1 MTTREQ
7 LGLNANWIPMD
18 SSKSGGS
25 DEFLVKKVNQ
35 LEEKVTEL
43 KELEYKTIS
52 KEIVGDIYS
61 PMLKLEPDYTNHRVK
76 IFLKDVSN
84 KVQVRFKVN
93 TNIDWTVVTVDK
105 PYTISLA
112 EEYSPL
118 LAKYGLRKM
127 ALDVIL
133 ENVQVKGF
141 ESLPVQIEATGY
153 DGFKRKE
160 FNSNGEVNL
169 IYKSEYINVVNRYK
183 AEKIIDEDNDSVLTD
198 VEDVISPGSEKDTF
212 IVDLN
217 TPFRYTVFKYD
228 ISMSMM
234 EGSKITYAPELKLL
248 CTWKEGLDLIVKE
261 VTIPWRN
268 KADQLKAKLSPIEV
282 YSAHGG
288 QGWGVKNY
296 GYYGNK
302 SGVPVYVFAPKM
314 YGCLSYIY
322 KSDCSEWYGY
332 FFDHFSAAFIKNGK
346 VVPRTQGDV
355 FKLATDPRGVYNYT
369 NNVVSID
376 RGTQHRIQYDLLKD
390 LDLSRDSYHKASKQ
404 FSIRQHV
411 GIVVGDF
418 GNNSTIEVWSYVP
431 TALGDSS
438 IITTTQML
446 SSIINKDTGEFN
458 RDNAQYSRWN
468 SNECVLH
475 QTLARNQDGEIYVRD
490 SQITTLDVFFKNF
503 IAKSE
508 EWKTKNP
515 DKVETQGVKG
525 DYTRKF
531 IWEGIYDYYNRGNN
545 ESI

>member
-35 LEEKVTEL
+35 LEEKVNEL
-43 KELEYKTIS
+43 KDLEYKPIS
-52 KEIVGDIYS
+52 KEIVGDTYS
-61 PMLKLEPDYTNHRVK
+61 PMLKLEPDHTNHRVK

-84 KVQVRFKVN
+84 NVQVRFKVN
-93 TNIDWTVVTVDK
+93 TNMDWMVVTVDK

-112 EEYSPL
+112 EEYNPL

-133 ENVQVKGF
+133 KNVQVKGF

-160 FNSNGEVNL
+160 LNSDGEVNL
-169 IYKSEYINVVNRYK
+169 IYKSQYINVVNRYK
-183 AEKIIDEDNDSVLTD
+183 AEKIIDENDDSVLTD

-234 EGSKITYAPELKLL
+234 EGSKITHAPELNLL
-248 CTWKEGLDLIVKE
+248 CTWKEGLDLMVKE

-268 KADQLKAKLSPIEV
+268 KADQIKVKLRPIVVKHDKYNAKA
-282 YSAHGG
+282 
-288 QGWGVKNY
+288 Y

-302 SGVPVYVFAPKM
+302 EGFPVLVYAPKL

-322 KSDCSEWYGY
+322 KTDCSEWYGY
-332 FFDHFSAAFIKNGK
+332 FFDHFSATFIKNGK

-355 FKLATDPRGVYNYT
+355 FKLATDPRGVYEFT
-369 NNVVSID
+369 NNIVSIQ
-376 RGTQHRIQYDLLKD
+376 RETRYENDLQNLPA
-390 LDLSRDSYHKASKQ
+390 LDLSSGPYKNAARG

-411 GIVVGDF
+411 GIVEEDF
-418 GNNSTIEVWSYVP
+418 NNNSTVEVWSFLP
-431 TALGDSS
+431 RMLGDSS

-458 RDNAQYSRWN
+458 RDNTSVDRWR

-475 QTLARNQDGEIYVRD
+475 QTLVKNRNEVSILN
-490 SQITTLDVFFKNF
+490 SEITTLDVFFKNF

-515 DKVETQGVKG
+515 DKVETQGIKG
-525 DYTRKF
+525 DYTHKF
-531 IWEGIYDYYNRGNN
+531 IWNGIYDYL
-545 ESI
+545 

>member
-35 LEEKVTEL
+35 LEEKVNEL
-43 KELEYKTIS
+43 KELEYKPIF
-52 KEIVGDIYS
+52 KEVVGDIYS

-76 IFLKDVSN
+76 ILLKDVSN

-93 TNIDWTVVTVDK
+93 TNADWTVVTVDK

-112 EEYSPL
+112 EEYNPL

-133 ENVQVKGF
+133 KNVQVKGF

-169 IYKSEYINVVNRYK
+169 IYKSEYLNVVNKYK
-183 AEKIIDEDNDSVLTD
+183 AEKIINEDDESVLTD

-228 ISMSMM
+228 IISMSMM

-248 CTWKEGLDLIVKE
+248 CTWKEGLDLMVKE

-268 KADQLKAKLSPIEV
+268 KADQIKAKLRPIRVENSG
-282 YSAHGG
+282 YNAT
-288 QGWGVKNY
+288 KY
-296 GYYGNK
+296 GYYGDK
-302 SGVPVYVFAPKM
+302 GGFPIYVFAPKL

-322 KSDCSEWYGY
+322 KTDCSEWIGY
-332 FFDHFSAAFIKNGK
+332 FFDHFSATFIKNGK

-355 FKLATDPRGVYNYT
+355 FKLATDPRGVYSYT
-369 NNVVSID
+369 NNVVSVD
-376 RGTQHRIQYDLLKD
+376 RSTSYYSSYSGLKD
-390 LDLSRDSYHKASKQ
+390 LGLSRDTYRTALKSY
-404 FSIRQHV
+404 SIRQHA
-411 GIVVGDF
+411 GIIESDF
-418 GNNSTIEVWSYVP
+418 NNGGTYEIWSYIP
-431 TALGDSS
+431 QILGDSS
-438 IITTTQML
+438 ITTSSQML

-458 RDNAQYSRWN
+458 RDDTRYEKWRNNY
-468 SNECVLH
+468 CVLH
-475 QTLARNQDGEIYVRD
+475 QTLAKVGDVVQVTNSE
-490 SQITTLDVFFKNF
+490 ITTLDVFFKNF

-508 EWKTKNP
+508 EWKAKNP

-531 IWEGIYDYYNRGNN
+531 IWNGIYDYL
-545 ESI
+545 

>member
-43 KELEYKTIS
+43 KELEYKPIS
-52 KEIVGDIYS
+52 KEIVGGTYS
-61 PMLKLEPDYTNHRVK
+61 PMLKLEPDFTNHRVK

-93 TNIDWTVVTVDK
+93 TNMNWTVVTVDK

-112 EEYSPL
+112 EEYNPL
-118 LAKYGLRKM
+118 LVKYGLRKM
-127 ALDVIL
+127 ALNVIL
-133 ENVQVKGF
+133 KNVQVKGF

-183 AEKIIDEDNDSVLTD
+183 AEKIIDEDADSVLTD
-198 VEDVISPGSEKDTF
+198 VEDVISPESEKDTF

-217 TPFRYTVFKYD
+217 TPFRYTIFKYY

-234 EGSKITYAPELKLL
+234 EGSKITYAPELNLL
-248 CTWKEGLDLIVKE
+248 CTWKEGLDLMVKE

-268 KADQLKAKLSPIEV
+268 KTDQLKPKLFPVSV
-282 YSAHGG
+282 TKDGSHG
-288 QGWGVKNY
+288 VEKY

-332 FFDHFSAAFIKNGK
+332 FFDHFSATFIKNGK
-346 VVPRTQGDV
+346 VVPRTQSDEI
-355 FKLATDPRGVYNYT
+355 FKLATDPKGVYNFT
-369 NNVVSID
+369 NNVVTVNRKTSHSSEFRNLRNLELD
-376 RGTQHRIQYDLLKD
+376 RN
-390 LDLSRDSYHKASKQ
+390 SYNTALKQ

-411 GIVVGDF
+411 GVVESDF
-418 GNNSTIEVWSYVP
+418 DNNSTIEVWSYLP
-431 TALGDSS
+431 NALGNSS
-438 IITTTQML
+438 VSTSSQLL

-458 RDNAQYSRWN
+458 RDNASYSRWGN
-468 SNECVLH
+468 NNCVLH
-475 QTLARNQDGEIYVRD
+475 QTLAINQNSEVYVRD
-490 SQITTLDVFFKNF
+490 YQITTLDVFFKNF

-515 DKVETQGVKG
+515 DKVETQGIKG

-531 IWEGIYDYYNRGNN
+531 IWNGIYDYL
-545 ESI
+545 

>member
-43 KELEYKTIS
+43 KELEYKPIS
-52 KEIVGDIYS
+52 KEIVGGTYS

-84 KVQVRFKVN
+84 NVQVRFKVN
-93 TNIDWTVVTVDK
+93 TNAYWTVVTVDK

-112 EEYSPL
+112 EEYNPL
-118 LAKYGLRKM
+118 LVKYGLRKM
-127 ALDVIL
+127 VLDVIL
-133 ENVQVKGF
+133 KNVQVKGF

-169 IYKSEYINVVNRYK
+169 IYKSEYINIVNRLK
-183 AEKIIDEDNDSVLTD
+183 SKKIYDESNGDSLNLDDIIT
-198 VEDVISPGSEKDTF
+198 PLSERNAF
-212 IVDLN
+212 IVDV
-217 TPFRYTVFKYD
+217 TSEKVKCSVFVLEEDSIY
-228 ISMSMM
+228 IL
-234 EGSKITYAPELKLL
+234 GTKITYAPVLHLLK
-248 CTWKEGLDLIVKE
+248 TWKEGLELRCEED
-261 VTIPWRN
+261 TIPWRD
-268 KADQLKAKLSPIEV
+268 AAEQAKVKLQPIRVEN
-282 YSAHGG
+282 SGFNAS
-288 QGWGVKNY
+288 KY
-296 GYYGNK
+296 GYYGDK
-302 SGVPVYVFAPKM
+302 EGFPIYVFAPKL

-322 KSDCSEWYGY
+322 KTDCSEWIGY

-369 NNVVSID
+369 NNVVSVD
-376 RGTQHRIQYDLLKD
+376 NKTLYYNSYSNLKD
-390 LDLSRDSYHKASKQ
+390 LDLSRDTYRAALRSYSV
-404 FSIRQHV
+404 RQHA
-411 GIVVGDF
+411 GIVESDF
-418 GNNSTIEVWSYVP
+418 NNGSTYEIWSYIPQV
-431 TALGDSS
+431 LGDSS
-438 IITTTQML
+438 ITTSIQML

-458 RDNAQYSRWN
+458 RDDTRYEKWRDNH
-468 SNECVLH
+468 CVLH
-475 QTLARNQDGEIYVRD
+475 QTLAKVGDRVQVSNSE
-490 SQITTLDVFFKNF
+490 ITTLDVFFKNF

-515 DKVETQGVKG
+515 DKVETQGIKG

-531 IWEGIYDYYNRGNN
+531 IWNGIYDYL
-545 ESI
+545 